1 MSKVTYRIGNL
12 ILSVG
17 NFEKSEA
24 RNILK
29 LPTVLNFSLIL

>member
-17 NFEKSEA
+17 NFEKTEV

-29 LPTVLNFSLIL
+29 IPTVLNFSPIL